1 MVNESQ
7 FNGGDIIKNRRLFKF
22 CQHSQG
28 PLILVVLGIGD
39 IICIL
44 SKHMSRTIGS
54 FATSKNSR
62 FVHTLVCI

>member
-7 FNGGDIIKNRRLFKF
+7 FNGGDLIKNKRLFKF

-28 PLILVVLGIGD
+28 PLILAD

-44 SKHMSRTIGS
+44 SKNMSHTIGS
-54 FATSKNSR
+54 FANSKNSR
-62 FVHTLVCI
+62 FVLTLVCI